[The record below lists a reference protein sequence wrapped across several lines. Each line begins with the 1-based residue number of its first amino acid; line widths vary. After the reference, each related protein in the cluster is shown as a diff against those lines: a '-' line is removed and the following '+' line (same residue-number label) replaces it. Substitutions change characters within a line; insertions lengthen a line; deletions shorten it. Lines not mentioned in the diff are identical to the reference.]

1 MHTSLKRYRER
12 KSVAILRNVRRQL
25 NNNCYILVPRWLKIQ
40 IYYSSTLILFVS
52 PLWQIIDSGKEKSIG
67 KLEFPLAQLLKSERM
82 TIEQPFP
89 LKESGHNSTLTCKF
103 MLKVNFP
110 VKPLPRFLPKDQ
122 CLNFGCCKCLN
133 LTNKS
138 RQTTLDI
145 YCETASHL
153 LFAQKSAWKNTTQ
166 VSSVSLKCKAAIHK

>member
-1 MHTSLKRYRER
+1 MNL
-12 KSVAILRNVRRQL
+12 IFDPQNV
-25 NNNCYILVPRWLKIQ
+25 VPWWLKIQ

-67 KLEFPLAQLLKSERM
+67 KLEFPLAQLLKSESM
-82 TIEQPFP
+82 TVEQPFP

-133 LTNKS
+133 LTIKS
-138 RQTTLDI
+138 QQTTLDI
-145 YCETASHL
+145 HMYTVRLWAISCL
-153 LFAQKSAWKNTTQ
+153 LKNRLGRMQ
-166 VSSVSLKCKAAIHK
+166 HKWAVWA

>member
-122 CLNFGCCKCLN
+122 CLNFGCCKCWIWPISLN
-133 LTNKS
+133 RPLLTYTVRLRAIS
-138 RQTTLDI
+138 
-145 YCETASHL
+145 CL
-153 LFAQKSAWKNTTQ
+153 LKNRLGRIQ
-166 VSSVSLKCKAAIHK
+166 HKWAVWA